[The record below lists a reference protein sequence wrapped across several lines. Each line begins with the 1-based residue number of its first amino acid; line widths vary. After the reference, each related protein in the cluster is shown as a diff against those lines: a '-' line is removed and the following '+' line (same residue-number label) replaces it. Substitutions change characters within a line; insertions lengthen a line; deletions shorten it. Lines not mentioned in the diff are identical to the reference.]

1 MHSDLQTCDHVVCNR
16 SSIVTRVNT
25 EQTQTT
31 EGHCLGNALKSLQQ
45 EAAEKAH
52 AVPASCKAPLSRQPL
67 ST

>member
-1 MHSDLQTCDHVVCNR
+1 MGQQQSRKQQTRLEAVHSDLQTCDYVVCNM

-45 EAAEKAH
+45 EAAEKA
-52 AVPASCKAPLSRQPL
+52 
-67 ST
+67 